1 MTSDQQPDRIR
12 DFIGSRIARYEKII
26 VHAPDRRGRLRP
38 RTRYRQTKAGWTP
51 IDALAWAK
59 DRDRVSVFRDCVFLV
74 RLCGDEKARAMP
86 EHQAIHA
93 ALGLRECVGPAI
105 LTKTTHSLG
114 ITDERARHLVN
125 QIDAEDRH
133 REALAGSAER

>member
-1 MTSDQQPDRIR
+1 MTDPIR
-12 DFIGSRIARYEKII
+12 DFVGQRIARYEKVV
-26 VHAPDRRGRLRP
+26 VHAPDRLGRMRP
-38 RTRYRQTKAGWTP
+38 KTSYRKVKSGWTP
-51 IDALAWAK
+51 IYALAWAK

-105 LTKTTHSLG
+105 LTKTAHSLG
-114 ITDERARHLVN
+114 ITDERARHLVT

-133 REALAGSAER
+133 REALVGSAER